1 VVDLP
6 DVEPFVAISLYG
18 RMAPLCAQTSVP
30 RAVAD
35 LTPLFDAP
43 PFNRPYAA
51 IVKRQSET
59 RGAAQPAV
67 AYAWSTTL
75 AAGGGRSDEFVKEGV
90 GDAQ

>member
-1 VVDLP
+1 MTTRYSSKTAFEVSPRVAGTLAARVVDLP

-51 IVKRQSET
+51 I
-59 RGAAQPAV
+59 G
-67 AYAWSTTL
+67 
-75 AAGGGRSDEFVKEGV
+75 
-90 GDAQ
+90 